1 MDPTPNRT
9 DAHRPFS
16 FVSDASGSS
25 SPALRLARAGLWAVC
40 YFFFYFIQQLAE
52 LFAPLLLIAGVAWKA
67 LPVLIGAVSHVSA
80 SADPQARDAIA
91 NVASA
96 IPAQITV
103 AGHTLTASGMVWD
116 GILLMG
122 LAAAGATLA
131 TLAGRNM

>member
-1 MDPTPNRT
+1 MSFLSTTQASTPI
-9 DAHRPFS
+9 
-16 FVSDASGSS
+16 G
-25 SPALRLARAGLWAVC
+25 LKLARAGVWSLC
-40 YFFFYFIQQLAE
+40 YFAFYFIQQLAE

-91 NVASA
+91 NVAAA
-96 IPAQITV
+96 IPEQITL
-103 AGHTLTASGMVWD
+103 AGHTLTASGMIWD

>member
-1 MDPTPNRT
+1 MDHTPNR
-9 DAHRPFS
+9 AEAQRPLS
-16 FVSDASGSS
+16 FLSNAQNTTPLG
-25 SPALRLARAGLWAVC
+25 LKLARAGLWSIC
-40 YFFFYFIQQLAE
+40 YFVFYFIQQLAE

-96 IPAQITV
+96 IPEQLTM
-103 AGHTLTASGMVWD
+103 AGHTLTASGMIWD

>member
-1 MDPTPNRT
+1 MDNVPHQADT
-9 DAHRPFS
+9 HRPLS
-16 FVSDASGSS
+16 FQSATQAPSIG
-25 SPALRLARAGLWAVC
+25 LKLARAGLWSVC
-40 YFFFYFIQQLAE
+40 YFAFYFIQQLAE

-67 LPVLIGAVSHVSA
+67 LPVLVGAVSHVSG

-96 IPAQITV
+96 IPDHLIL
-103 AGHTLTASGMVWD
+103 AGHTLTPGGMIWD
-116 GILLMG
+116 GILLMA

>member
-1 MDPTPNRT
+1 MDQTPNSAG
-9 DAHRPFS
+9 AHRPLSFS
-16 FVSDASGSS
+16 SATRGASPLG
-25 SPALRLARAGLWAVC
+25 LKLARTGLWSVC
-40 YFFFYFIQQLAE
+40 YFVFYFVQQLAE

-96 IPAQITV
+96 IPEQITM
-103 AGHTLTASGMVWD
+103 AGHTLTASGMIWD
-116 GILLMG
+116 GVLLMG